1 MKKICS
7 ALGLGCGLALA
18 LLSTACN
25 GADVDTSATSDP
37 FAVFPFEDE
46 WREAVNTSFPLDTV
60 KSLTVGRREFNDNFA
75 SRGDI
80 EVLFDQDG
88 ERIVVEMRRYAMQGD
103 QAEADEAFGKLSL
116 WAYSSSGNPDQPG
129 KMDPAEDCTAA
140 WQDGCRIYV
149 YYDGLTQPVRSG
161 ADLRVHLPRG
171 YRNLLNVETEDNTAE
186 DAYKKRGDITIKD
199 LCGSAT
205 LQLESGV
212 AKVRM
217 CSDLQEGPT
226 CSAEQITACEAMSWD
241 AACPCTSF
249 GQLKITALDPFAGD
263 IMVDFPAGLWANV
276 SMENTVAGSE
286 CLASFDN
293 CSDADESAGTCVKDQ
308 STENLAKG
316 KTEYSYPGEPATPGV
331 GYAFNLEA
339 NGCETV
345 FYVDEP
351 EDYMLGAM
359 ESSRSEQRGNL
370 SVCTGCLADL

>member
-7 ALGLGCGLALA
+7 AFGLGCGLALA

-25 GADVDTSATSDP
+25 GDDTGTTETGDDP
-37 FAVFPFEDE
+37 FAVYPFEDE
-46 WREAVNTSFPLDTV
+46 WREVVNTSFPLDTV
-60 KSLTVGRREFNDNFA
+60 NSITIGRREFSDNFA

-88 ERIVVEMRRYAMQGD
+88 ETIIVEMRKYAMQGN
-103 QAEADEAFGKLSL
+103 QAEADAAFEKLDL
-116 WAYSSSGNPDQPG
+116 WAYSSSGNPDQPS
-129 KMDPAEDCTAA
+129 KMDATENCREG
-140 WQDGCRIYV
+140 WQDGCKIYV
-149 YYDGLTQPVRSG
+149 YYDGLSQPVRSG
-161 ADLRVHLPRG
+161 ADFRVHLPKG
-171 YRNLLNVETEDNTAE
+171 YRNLLNVETEDNTSE

-205 LQLESGV
+205 LRMENGV

-217 CSDLQEGPT
+217 CAGLEEGPT
-226 CSAEQITACEAMSWD
+226 CTADQIATCEEMNWD
-241 AACPCTSF
+241 ANCGCTDF
-249 GQLKITALDPFAGD
+249 GQLKITSLEPYAGN
-263 IMVDFPAGLWANV
+263 ITVDFPAGLWANV

-293 CSDADESAGTCVKDQ
+293 CTDGSCLLDQ
-308 STENLAKG
+308 SAENLAKG
-316 KTEYSYPGEPATPGV
+316 KAEYNYPGEPATPGV

-351 EDYMLGAM
+351 DDYVLGEM
-359 ESSRSEQRGNL
+359 ESPKSELRGNL
-370 SVCTGCLADL
+370 NVCTGCLADL

>member
-7 ALGLGCGLALA
+7 AFGLGCGLALA

-25 GADVDTSATSDP
+25 GDDAGTSATGDP
-37 FAVFPFEDE
+37 FAVYPFEDE
-46 WREAVNTSFPLDTV
+46 WREVVNTSFPLDTV
-60 KSLTVGRREFNDNFA
+60 KSITIGRREFSDNFA

-80 EVLFDQDG
+80 EVLFDQDT
-88 ERIVVEMRRYAMQGD
+88 ETIIVEMRKYAMQGD
-103 QAEADEAFGKLSL
+103 QAEADEAFSKLSL
-116 WAYSSSGNPDQPG
+116 WAYSSSGNPDQPSQ
-129 KMDPAEDCTAA
+129 MDEADNCVEG
-140 WQDGCRIYV
+140 WQDGCKIYV
-149 YYDGLTQPVRSG
+149 YYDGLSQPVRSG
-161 ADLRVHLPRG
+161 ADFRVHLPRG
-171 YRNLLNVETEDNTAE
+171 YRNLLNVETEDNTSE

-205 LQLESGV
+205 LRMANGV

-217 CSDLQEGPT
+217 CSELEEGPT
-226 CSAEQITACEAMSWD
+226 CSADQIANCEAMNWD
-241 AACPCTSF
+241 ANCGCTDF
-249 GQLKITALDPFAGD
+249 GQLKITSLDPYAGN
-263 IMVDFPAGLWANV
+263 ITVDFPAGLWANV

-293 CSDADESAGTCVKDQ
+293 CSDGSCVLDQ
-308 STENLAKG
+308 SPENLAKG
-316 KTEYSYPGEPATPGV
+316 KAEYNYPGEPATPGV

-351 EDYMLGAM
+351 DDYVLGEM
-359 ESSRSEQRGNL
+359 ESSKSELRGNL